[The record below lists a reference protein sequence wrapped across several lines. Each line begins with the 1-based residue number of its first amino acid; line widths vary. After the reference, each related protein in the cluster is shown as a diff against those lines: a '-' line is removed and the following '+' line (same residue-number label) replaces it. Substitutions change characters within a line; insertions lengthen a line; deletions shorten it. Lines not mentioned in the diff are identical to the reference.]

1 MEKNF
6 KYIVVVVLILVIG
19 GVLYLAANKDLFK
32 EQMSPVETGLVDR
45 GNYGLYGQNF
55 KNENEDGRYS
65 NFTVMLIDN
74 PADFKKFWSEYIRLP
89 NTGGFE
95 KEPDVNFDENYVV
108 AMLQGIKN
116 SGGYYMNSNSVQEGN
131 KTILVNVNLFVP
143 GNEEANTMAVSSPYE
158 IIKVKKIKDQDF
170 KQKKLQIADGN
181 QANKIIYN
189 GKVADVL
196 NKY

>member
-32 EQMSPVETGLVDR
+32 EQMNAVETGLLDR

-65 NFTVMLIDN
+65 SFTVMLIDN

-143 GNEEANTMAVSSPYE
+143 GNEEANTMVVSSPYE
-158 IIKVKKIKDQDF
+158 IIKVKKNKDQDF

-189 GKVADVL
+189 GKVVDVL